1 MSSFTLLLI
10 FTLTIIHQ
18 TFADDVITC
27 TFSATKNHDFG
38 GTLTLSKNVDG
49 NLAVT
54 GKVSNNANGNWKPNQ
69 NHSIALFKNPTDDN
83 QDCSIIGD
91 KLNVVAV
98 ASTNGTGDNSTVA
111 AVDNND
117 AGDWVALTDSNGDLP
132 VNIVDHFAF
141 TLAGFSEAS
150 DFCNHTIA
158 IFNGTDDAASSVIV
172 ACCTV
177 AKAVAAAPTEAV
189 VLTGV
194 VYETQNQYN
203 HWQNQYGYPW
213 GWNPPYGCAAPSWW
227 NYSLYYTTTTT
238 VKTTTSQYYGWYTST
253 AKPTAAPTPPVQYDA
268 YGNPI
273 YPAGYYTYPTTTT
286 AKPTTVT
293 TYAYINCYYTCDTYP
308 YETCQQVSAP
318 TCVPSYYVKCS
329 APNQAV
335 LAALAVL
342 VGLFALFL

>member
-27 TFSATKNHDFG
+27 SFGATTNHGFG
-38 GTLTLSKNVDG
+38 GTLTLAKNGDG

-54 GKVSNNANGNWKPNQ
+54 GTVKNNAAGNWKPNQ
-69 NHSIALFKNPTDDN
+69 NHSLALFQNPTNDN
-83 QDCSIIGD
+83 QDCTIIGVRVSGD
-91 KLNVVAV
+91 DA
-98 ASTNGTGDNSTVA
+98 NGT
-111 AVDNND
+111 AVDSE
-117 AGDWVALTDSNGDLP
+117 AGDWSALTDANGDLQ
-132 VNIVDHFAF
+132 VNVVDHFAF
-141 TLAGFSEAS
+141 DLAGFESAS

-158 IFNGTDDAASSVIV
+158 IFNGTDDVASSVVV

-177 AKAVAAAPTEAV
+177 AKAAPTAAPAAV
-189 VLTGV
+189 TGV
-194 VYETQNQYN
+194 VYETQNQYG

-213 GWNPPYGCAAPSWW
+213 GWNPPYGCPAPSWW
-227 NYSLYYTTTTT
+227 NYSLYYTTATTI
-238 VKTTTSQYYGWYTST
+238 KTTTSLYGYMLYTST
-253 AKPTAAPTPPVQYDA
+253 AKPTAAPTPPIQYDA

-273 YPAGYYTYPTTTT
+273 YPPGYYTYPTTTT

-308 YETCQQVSAP
+308 YESCQQVAAP

-335 LAALAVL
+335 LAALAVF
-342 VGLFALFL
+342 VGLLALLL